1 MDMWSCPYCGNYQG
15 LPFGDSNLKGM
26 LCLHP
31 DCGRFDEMD
40 ESKFNELNAEKTP
53 SQSLA

>member
-1 MDMWSCPYCGNYQG
+1 MWSCPYCGNYQG
-15 LPFGDSNLKGM
+15 LLFGDSNLKGM

-40 ESKFNELNAEKTP
+40 ESKFNELNDENTS